1 MYFGLISAA
10 NDEREI
16 RISTHLEAEAVG
28 ESGRVRVSQADPLP
42 WGGSHQSSRASLPFF
57 FSFLFSSVYFSYLF
71 WTFHLMKK
79 KKVMCTNTLMES
91 KACIRSNFFLA
102 LKSGMQ
108 LALAVLIFSHSW
120 HLSCRF
126 KKEKG
131 VLKLLN
137 DKNVYDSFC
146 SSSPSTMTAHAKPNS
161 KWSLN

>member
-1 MYFGLISAA
+1 MTRERLGLARTWRQRRLASQDVSGWVKLIPSPEVGPTRAA
-10 NDEREI
+10 E
-16 RISTHLEAEAVG
+16 HLFL
-28 ESGRVRVSQADPLP
+28 SFFPFCFLP
-42 WGGSHQSSRASLPFF
+42 S
-57 FSFLFSSVYFSYLF
+57 
-71 WTFHLMKK
+71 TFHICFELFIWWK